1 MASQTLTAQM
11 RALSPNH
18 ALVLVNGKRRH
29 LTSNVGA
36 SSGAMAAV
44 PHLRRQGGGRIINIA
59 DWVAASGRPR
69 YTGYLPYYVAKAGVV
84 AKLAVKGRDGT
95 WSLLKDEGAEAPRV
109 NKKGERL
116 PLEAVECIWRAL
128 RILGE
133 LTAAEAAGQAAAGGA
148 PISENGA
155 RIYLQGLAQAGY
167 TVRSGGTPGIP
178 ASYRLLPAR
187 YSGPLHPIYQRSS
200 YEQVYDPNLDK
211 VVWTKGAQP
220 EASELAGLRIEN
232 EQLRTMLKMI
242 SERGLSPVLTEQEL
256 AQIDALIAA
265 GGDE

>member
-1 MASQTLTAQM
+1 M
-11 RALSPNH
+11 RSGKKPIHLAMTGGKLPRQRMWEAIRELGRDGAEFTTYSLARRSEEEDEAARSYLLS
-18 ALVLVNGKRRH
+18 L
-29 LTSNVGA
+29 
-36 SSGAMAAV
+36 
-44 PHLRRQGGGRIINIA
+44 
-59 DWVAASGRPR
+59 
-69 YTGYLPYYVAKAGVV
+69 AKAGIVE
-84 AKLAVKGRDGT
+84 KLAVKGRDGT

-133 LTAAEAAGQAAAGGA
+133 LTAAEAASQAAAGGA

-211 VVWTKGAQP
+211 VVWAKGAQAD
-220 EASELAGLRIEN
+220 ASELAGLRLEKAN
-232 EQLRTMLKMI
+232 LDKRLAELREAIL
-242 SERGLSPVLTEQEL
+242 PVK
-256 AQIDALIAA
+256 ALAA
-265 GGDE
+265 GAVAQFHPDDRERAEGIEVLARLNRLLLEVRP

>member
-1 MASQTLTAQM
+1 M
-11 RALSPNH
+11 RS
-18 ALVLVNGKRRH
+18 GKKPIH
-29 LTSNVGA
+29 L
-36 SSGAMAAV
+36 AMAGGKLPRQRMWEAIREV
-44 PHLRRQGGGRIINIA
+44 GRDGAEFTTYNVARRSEEE
-59 DWVAASGRPR
+59 DEAARS
-69 YTGYLPYYVAKAGVV
+69 YLLSLAKAGIVKKV
-84 AKLAVKGRDGT
+84 AVKGRDGT

-133 LTAAEAAGQAAAGGA
+133 LTAAEAASQAAAGGA

-155 RIYLQGLAQAGY
+155 RIYLQGLALAGY
-167 TVRSGGTPGIP
+167 TVRAGGTPGIP

-211 VVWTKGAQP
+211 VVWAKGAQP
-220 EASELAGLRIEN
+220 DASELAGLRLEKANLDKRLAELREAILPVKALAASAVAQYHPDDRERAEGIE
-232 EQLRTMLKMI
+232 
-242 SERGLSPVLTEQEL
+242 VLARLNRLLLEVRP
-256 AQIDALIAA
+256 
-265 GGDE
+265 